1 MKLQRA
7 GDLMTAIALL
17 PEDHY
22 VTFNKERSDDRKL
35 FIGACVF
42 KKAPEEGWP
51 SNGAR
56 FQHPADWPSHQESC
70 PEHSKHD
77 DCVLFGVNADSE
89 QPEVIERLL
98 VNAIQE
104 RWGGR

>member
-22 VTFNKERSDDRKL
+22 VTFTKEYDDEGDPVL
-35 FIGACVF
+35 TACVF
-42 KKAPEEGWP
+42 KQAPEEGWS

-70 PEHSKHD
+70 PEHSKHH
-77 DCVLFGVNADSE
+77 DCVLFGVNADLDR
-89 QPEVIERLL
+89 PEVLERLL
-98 VNAIQE
+98 INAINE
-104 RWGGR
+104 RWGKK